1 MVLAAN
7 TANVTS
13 TTTITRTRMI
23 FRRHFKEKSL
33 TSCGRLGTGPN
44 GPSADND
51 SRQIHWFVQC
61 RMSIP
66 YPNTVDQVGTCYLS
80 TVGGRGLLRQFAI
93 KKKKRLACWN
103 ALWFTFY
110 LHVRLPL
117 IIPLPTHS
125 SHINLTHVGLSS
137 IFLRHLFLR
146 LQH

>member
-93 KKKKRLACWN
+93 KKKEKACMLKR
-103 ALWFTFY
+103 TVI
-110 LHVRLPL
+110 HV
-117 IIPLPTHS
+117 
-125 SHINLTHVGLSS
+125 LSAREATLNNPIANS
-137 IFLRHLFLR
+137 
-146 LQH
+146 Q